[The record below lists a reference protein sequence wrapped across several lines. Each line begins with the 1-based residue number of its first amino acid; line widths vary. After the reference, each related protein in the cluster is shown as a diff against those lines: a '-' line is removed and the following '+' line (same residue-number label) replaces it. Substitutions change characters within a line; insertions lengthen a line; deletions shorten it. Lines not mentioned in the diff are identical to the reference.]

1 MKNKEY
7 EITILPENL
16 VWSLLGASVTGLVDG
31 HRKTIALF
39 PKSQAAYFFREECSL
54 SDKPV
59 IITMTVH
66 NNYYDVGIKAR
77 FAEIE

>member
-1 MKNKEY
+1 MKNNEY
-7 EITILPENL
+7 EITILPEIFE
-16 VWSLLGASVTGLVDG
+16 WSIFGASVTGLIDG

-59 IITMTVH
+59 IITMTIH
-66 NNYYDVGIKAR
+66 NHYYDVGIKAR